1 VDQGAFLPG
10 WEANPVPFSLRIS
23 IATRLLLW
31 AGLAS
36 ALFYIAVALGWYGL
50 KVSRDSLRAVQDEQ
64 LTVIARTT
72 EIEQLL
78 DENRRLVLIAFQ
90 YDPEGKLSIAH
101 DQTMAIYLE
110 QIRAN
115 SGRIEGLRGIFAQR
129 PLDGREQQLVEL
141 FDGHYQLWLEDLD
154 AMLALLEIED
164 FGVRGMRAFLQV
176 GAEEG
181 RLAREALAQ
190 LRSYQQEKAEA
201 GFVQAERRYRLTVG
215 GYLALAIT
223 GLVLGSV
230 TGILTLARLR
240 RGFDAVSRHAQ
251 AIAAGDLTNEV
262 PIHGRDEIADLMTE
276 FARMQNNL
284 RELIGGLR
292 GQVELLGS
300 SSSRLSALS
309 DGASGMAR
317 QQSDAVISMSS
328 AVEQLSV
335 SIDEV
340 GSHAEATRQITQQAA
355 ERSSESEALLQR
367 MTVEMTDIAGAVQ
380 KTAEDMR
387 DLELFSEQIGSV
399 IRVINE
405 VAEQTNLLSLNAA
418 IEAAR
423 AGDMGSGFA
432 VVAAEVRQ
440 LAERTSQSTLEIA
453 ETVKQIQSG
462 TRAVAS
468 GLRQT
473 VGRVEAGVELVRRAD
488 GSVGQIRAGT
498 AEVIVA
504 VNEITEVLKG
514 QAAAT
519 REIAQRV
526 EGVSVGA
533 REMSVSAA
541 DSADAALELQ
551 RLASELEGMA
561 QRFRS
566 A

>member
-1 VDQGAFLPG
+1 M
-10 WEANPVPFSLRIS
+10 PFSLRIS

-36 ALFYIAVALGWYGL
+36 ALFYIAVALGWSGL
-50 KVSRDSLRAVQDEQ
+50 QLSQDSLRAVQDEQ
-64 LTVIARTT
+64 LTVIAGTT
-72 EIEQLL
+72 DIEQLL
-78 DENRRLVLIAFQ
+78 DENRRLVLIAFH
-90 YDPEGKLSIAH
+90 YDPDGKLSIAH
-101 DQTMAIYLE
+101 DQAMSFYLE

-115 SGRIEGLRGIFAQR
+115 SERIEALRGIFAQR
-129 PLDGREQQLVEL
+129 PLDQRERQLLAQFE
-141 FDGHYQLWLEDLD
+141 DHYQLWLEDLD

-164 FGVRGMRAFLQV
+164 FRVVGMRAFLQV

-181 RLAREALAQ
+181 RQARAALAQ
-190 LRSYQQEKAEA
+190 LRGYQQEKAEA
-201 GFVQAERRYRLTVG
+201 GFIQAERRYAVTVG
-215 GYLALAIT
+215 AYLALAIA

-230 TGILTLARLR
+230 TGIHTLVRLR

-251 AIAAGDLTNEV
+251 AIAAGDLTSEV
-262 PIHGRDEIADLMTE
+262 RISGRDEIADLMTE
-276 FARMQNNL
+276 FTRMQDNL
-284 RELIGGLR
+284 QALIGGLR
-292 GQVELLGS
+292 GQVELLGGS
-300 SSSRLSALS
+300 SGRLSALS
-309 DGASGMAR
+309 DGASDMAR

-335 SIDEV
+335 SISEV
-340 GSHAEATRQITQQAA
+340 GNHAESTRQITQQAA

-367 MTVEMTDIAGAVQ
+367 MTAEMTDIAGAVQ
-380 KTAEDMR
+380 QTAEDMR
-387 DLELFSEQIGSV
+387 DLELFSTQIDSV
-399 IRVINE
+399 IKVIND
-405 VAEQTNLLSLNAA
+405 VAQQTNLLSLNAA

-423 AGDMGSGFA
+423 AGELGSGFA

-440 LAERTSQSTLEIA
+440 LAERTSRSTLEIA
-453 ETVKQIQSG
+453 ETVKQLQSG

-468 GLRQT
+468 GLQDT
-473 VGRVEAGVELVRRAD
+473 VGRVEAGVELVRQAD

-526 EGVSVGA
+526 DGVSVGA
-533 REMSVSAA
+533 RDMSASAA
-541 DSADAALELQ
+541 DTATAAVELQ
-551 RLASELEGMA
+551 GLASELETMA
-561 QRFRS
+561 RRFRS

>member
-1 VDQGAFLPG
+1 MF
-10 WEANPVPFSLRIS
+10 FSVRIS

-36 ALFYIAVALGWYGL
+36 VLFYTAVALGWYGL
-50 KVSRDSLRAVQDEQ
+50 QLSRDSLRAVQDEQ
-64 LTVIARTT
+64 LTVIAGTT
-72 EIEQLL
+72 DIEQLL

-90 YDPEGKLSIAH
+90 YDPDGKLSIAH
-101 DQTMAIYLE
+101 DQAMSVHLE
-110 QIRAN
+110 QIRGN
-115 SGRIEGLRGIFAQR
+115 SARIEELRSLFARRAQ
-129 PLDGREQQLVEL
+129 DAREQELVTRFEE
-141 FDGHYQLWLEDLD
+141 HYQLWLEDLD

-164 FGVRGMRAFLQV
+164 FRVVGMRSFLQV

-201 GFVQAERRYRLTVG
+201 AFLQAERRYRLTVG
-215 GYLALAIT
+215 GYLALALV

-240 RGFDAVSRHAQ
+240 RGFGIAARHAR
-251 AIAAGDLTNEV
+251 AIAAGDLTSEV
-262 PIHGRDEIADLMTE
+262 HIHGRDEIADLMTE
-276 FARMQNNL
+276 FARMQANL
-284 RELIGGLR
+284 RDLIGGLR
-292 GQVELLGS
+292 GQVELLGG

-309 DGASGMAR
+309 DSASGMAR

-335 SIDEV
+335 SIEEV
-340 GSHAEATRQITQQAA
+340 GSHAESTRQITGQAA
-355 ERSSESEALLQR
+355 ARSSESEALLQR
-367 MTVEMTDIAGAVQ
+367 MTAEMTDIAGAVQ
-380 KTAEDMR
+380 QTAEDMR
-387 DLELFSEQIGSV
+387 ELERFSTQIGSV
-399 IRVINE
+399 IQVINE

-423 AGDMGSGFA
+423 AGELGSGFA
-432 VVAAEVRQ
+432 VVATEVRE
-440 LAERTSQSTLEIA
+440 LAERTSRSTLEIA

-468 GLRQT
+468 GLQHT
-473 VGRVEAGVELVRRAD
+473 VGRVEAGVELARQAD
-488 GSVGQIRAGT
+488 GSVAQIREGT

-504 VNEITEVLKG
+504 VNEITEVLRG

-526 EGVSVGA
+526 EGVSEGA
-533 REMSVSAA
+533 REMSASAA
-541 DSADAALELQ
+541 DSAAAAVGLQ